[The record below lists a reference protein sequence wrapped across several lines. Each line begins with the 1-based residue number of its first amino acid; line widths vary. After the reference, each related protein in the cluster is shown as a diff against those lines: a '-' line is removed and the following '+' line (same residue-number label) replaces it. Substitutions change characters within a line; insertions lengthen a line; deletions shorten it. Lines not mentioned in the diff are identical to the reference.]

1 MSYHLLTKPAIHSF
15 NNNKHV
21 ARQECQNDYT
31 RSCRC
36 WAYGEKGEKV
46 IAGMCYWT
54 PFIILFTELIKCLC

>member
-31 RSCRC
+31 RPCRC

-46 IAGMCYWT
+46 IAGMCYQYWHT
-54 PFIILFTELIKCLC
+54 LCCLSAKMK